1 MNLKNRLTA
10 MIEKDKQ
17 DSPKLLTD
25 VIKSDFFYLINNY
38 FEVSFDDIDVKI
50 TVNKNDYT
58 IQVLTVGDRI
68 KLMKT
73 LPN

>member
-1 MNLKNRLTA
+1 

-38 FEVSFDDIDVKI
+38 FEVSFDDVDVKI
-50 TVNKNDYT
+50 SVNKNDYT
-58 IQVLTVGDRI
+58 IQILAVGDRI

>member
-1 MNLKNRLTA
+1 